1 MSAGSPIG
9 RMRRR
14 VTLEAPVETAD
25 DIGGTA
31 RTFTAV
37 AALWADITPAGGETR
52 FVADQA
58 QERITHKVRLRWR
71 DGVSAA
77 MRFRIGARVLV
88 IRDVADESETRRF
101 LICHCLETKA

>member
-25 DIGGTA
+25 DVGGVVRVFA
-31 RTFTAV
+31 PV
-37 AALWADITPAGGETR
+37 AALWADIAPTGGETR

-101 LICHCLETKA
+101 LICQCLESKA

>member
-1 MSAGSPIG
+1 MSVASPIG

-25 DIGGTA
+25 DVGGVVRA
-31 RTFTAV
+31 FVPV
-37 AALWADITPAGGETR
+37 AALWADITPLGGEAR

-58 QERITHKVRLRWR
+58 QERLTHKVRLRWR

-77 MRFRIGARVLV
+77 MRFRLGARLLA
-88 IRDVADESETRRF
+88 IRDVSDASETRRF
-101 LICHCLETKA
+101 LVCHCLEVKP